1 MKATHRALPV
11 QGLREN
17 AWAFALLVGVNAL
30 VGGMVGMERVVLP
43 ELAGEL
49 GVATAAAAT
58 SFLVAFGLAKSAA
71 NLLMGRLANHVGRK
85 NLLLAGWALAVP
97 VPWMLLGAESW
108 TGVVAANVL
117 LGASQ
122 GLAWSSTVVM
132 KMDLVGRRQ
141 RGLAM
146 GLNEFAGYA
155 AVGLVALWTGHLA
168 ATHGLKPWP
177 FYLGG
182 AMSVLGLGLS
192 VLFVKDTA
200 PWSALEAYEEATR
213 DPISS
218 TGGRSNLFAQTT
230 WRNPTLSAV
239 TQAGFVNN
247 LNDGMMWGLMP
258 MYLVSE
264 GLNLQAVGWVAGV
277 YPVVWGVGQIGAGR
291 LGDRMSKKR
300 LIVAG
305 MALQGAVLLAFP
317 AAGDELFWT
326 VLAGLLG
333 LGTALVYP
341 NFLTAVADA
350 TRAEERAESVGV
362 FRFWRDMGYV
372 AGALVSGVL
381 ADAFGFEAAI
391 AAVGAATLASA
402 AVVQARMRPEVG
414 SAGGPV

>member
-1 MKATHRALPV
+1 
-11 QGLREN
+11 
-17 AWAFALLVGVNAL
+17 
-30 VGGMVGMERVVLP
+30 
-43 ELAGEL
+43 
-49 GVATAAAAT
+49 
-58 SFLVAFGLAKSAA
+58 
-71 NLLMGRLANHVGRK
+71 
-85 NLLLAGWALAVP
+85 
-97 VPWMLLGAESW
+97 
-108 TGVVAANVL
+108 
-117 LGASQ
+117 
-122 GLAWSSTVVM
+122 
-132 KMDLVGRRQ
+132 MDLVGRRQ

-200 PWSALEAYEEATR
+200 PWSALEADEEPSHE
-213 DPISS
+213 PISS
-218 TGGRSNLFAQTT
+218 TGGRSSQFAQTT

-350 TRAEERAESVGV
+350 TRAEDRAESVGV

-402 AVVQARMRPEVG
+402 AVVQGRMRPEVG
-414 SAGGPV
+414 SAGVAV